1 MFPRVL
7 PGAAVRLA
15 GAALLAGGAGVALAD
30 GLSFDRALRLAL
42 TGAPSLQAARA
53 SLDGARH
60 GLLPAGAL
68 PDPQLSLGLD
78 NLPVEGRDR
87 YEVGADPM
95 TMRRVALTQ
104 AFPSRAKRQ
113 ARVAVAQGDVAI
125 SGEQVQLARR
135 AVAQETAAAWVGYH
149 TAQRQLAQLDS
160 LRAENRLLQAAVRA
174 RLAGGQGSAADVL
187 APRREAAEIDTLQ
200 DRLEARRDQAAA
212 ELARWVGG
220 EAPATPVGDPPDWRP
235 DQAALLANLAQ
246 LPQVAVYDAR
256 VDRAQAAVALA
267 QADRRPDWALT
278 AAYQARGR
286 QFGDMVMLEVS
297 FDLPLF
303 TARRQDPRIAARA
316 AMRVAATARR
326 EAALREQR
334 AALEAGLAEYRRLDR
349 AVARQGRVL
358 LPLSQQKAALALAAW
373 QGGQGS
379 LADLVAARRERLDAE
394 LALIDLEGE
403 RRQLAVRLHYGYG
416 DDPVVEEQP

>member
-1 MFPRVL
+1 MSSRVL
-7 PGAAVRLA
+7 AGAAVRLA
-15 GAALLAGGAGVALAD
+15 GAALLAGGAGATLAD
-30 GLSFDRALRLAL
+30 GLSFDRALQLAL

-60 GLLPAGAL
+60 ARVPAGAL

-78 NLPVEGRDR
+78 NLPVEGRDG
-87 YEVGADPM
+87 YAVGADPM

-113 ARVAVAQGDVAI
+113 ARVAVAEGAAAI
-125 SGEQVQLARR
+125 SGEQYRLARR
-135 AVAQETAAAWVGYH
+135 TVAQETAVAWVGRH
-149 TAQRQLAQLDS
+149 TAQRQLAQLDA

-174 RLAGGQGSAADVL
+174 RLAGGQGSAADVV
-187 APRREAAEIDTLQ
+187 APRREAAEIDALQ
-200 DRLEARRDQAAA
+200 DRVEARRDQAVA

-235 DQAALLANLAQ
+235 DRAALLANLAQ

-256 VDRAQAAVALA
+256 AERAQAAVALA
-267 QADRRPDWALT
+267 QADRRPDWALA

-303 TARRQDPRIAARA
+303 TAHRQDPRIAARA
-316 AMRVAATARR
+316 AMRAAATARR

-334 AALEAGLAEYRRLDR
+334 AAVEAGLAEYRRLDR
-349 AVARQGRVL
+349 AVARQQDVL
-358 LPLSQQKAALALAAW
+358 LPLAREKVALAQAAW
-373 QGGQGS
+373 QGGQGN
-379 LADLVAARRERLDAE
+379 LAELIAARREHLDAE

-403 RRQLAVRLHYGYG
+403 HRQLAARLHYGYA
-416 DDPVVEEQP
+416 DDPVIGDRP